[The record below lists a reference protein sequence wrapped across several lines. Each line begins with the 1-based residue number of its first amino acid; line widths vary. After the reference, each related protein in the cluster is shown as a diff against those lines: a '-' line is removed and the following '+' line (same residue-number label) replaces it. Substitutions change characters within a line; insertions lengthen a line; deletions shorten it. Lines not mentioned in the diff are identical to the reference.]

1 MKQCFIVCPQVP
13 LSMIGPFQTV
23 WGACF
28 IFSYPLFNT
37 GSLLFCMKLAHN
49 YKEMWLLVSNRNS
62 GSIHPDLDINSSK
75 VSKYSPKY
83 CTDVWNMK
91 VWNRS
96 DSGKI
101 ARRFPY
107 SKQSDV
113 WGVEWSRKRFPA
125 SKNIRYLE
133 PIAKCMHRRSLE
145 NSKYRHR
152 RKVTSYILLFFTS
165 LTISTKSKKHGN
177 ILKTSSQ

>member
-1 MKQCFIVCPQVP
+1 MEKGRVGRATP
-13 LSMIGPFQTV
+13 LLQIQT
-23 WGACF
+23 WKH
-28 IFSYPLFNT
+28 ILSNPLFNT

-83 CTDVWNMK
+83 CTEVWNMK

-133 PIAKCMHRRSLE
+133 PFAKCMHRRSLE

-165 LTISTKSKKHGN
+165 LTISTKTKKQGN
-177 ILKTSSQ
+177 ILKTCSQ